1 MRLLHYLEIENFK
14 RFGDKQRIELD
25 HPAVLIGPNNCGKT
39 SAIQALALWSQA
51 VKTWYDV
58 RKDSTARE
66 RTATALNRLN
76 IVAVPV
82 QRTRFFWH
90 NTAVRSG
97 TKDIPLTITVAID
110 FKGAIVNLPMR
121 FRNQG
126 DELVYCTP
134 DESVIGNLALLK
146 HAAAISVELL
156 YPMSGLETEEPIL
169 QPGRIDVL
177 LGQGQTA
184 QVLRNLCLMVSKD
197 TPDDWTRIVQL
208 MKRLFNVTLSAPQE
222 TTRGAIEMS
231 YKQPGVREALDVSS
245 SGRGFQQM
253 LLIFAYL
260 YSHKRSVLLVDEPDA
275 HLEIL
280 RQKQVYVLL
289 RDIASENE
297 SQVVMVTHSEV
308 ILDEALDN
316 NLTLLLD
323 GKTDDLARKPE
334 IRNSLKH
341 FGAEHYVK
349 ARERGYVLYVEG
361 GTDVDMLRALA
372 TQLKHPAAELWD
384 ERINS
389 FYVQNNYPDKSLE
402 SELERV
408 EGGFGI
414 TPRDHFKGLRDLL
427 PDLKGLAILD
437 NDGRGRQSTKEG
449 ALTLAYWRRYE
460 AENYFVTPDVLR
472 RYAQA
477 HYADME
483 LFGGQR
489 DEIEEVLDKLMLEQV
504 FGDVTEDFLT
514 WKQSPEGAARIV
526 WEAKTERL
534 KLSVFAEEFFRR
546 LALKLSGPM
555 LLKKGELHRLVALVD
570 PKSIPTEVSEKL
582 AMLVTLFQVAKPN
595 EGSKDSTDPDDGQEA
610 PPAMS

>member
-14 RFGDKQRIELD
+14 RFGEKQRIELD

-58 RKDSTARE
+58 RKDSTAKE

-90 NTAVRSG
+90 NTNVRAG
-97 TKDIPLTITVAID
+97 TKDIALVITVGIEFQGEVIA
-110 FKGAIVNLPMR
+110 LPMR

-126 DELVYCTP
+126 DELVYCSP
-134 DESVIGNLALLK
+134 DDSVVSNLEFLK
-146 HAAAISVELL
+146 YAAHISVELL

-184 QVLRNLCLMVSKD
+184 QVLRNLCLMVAKD
-197 TPDDWTRIVQL
+197 TPDDWAAIVKL
-208 MKRLFNVTLSAPQE
+208 MKRLFNVTLETPQE
-222 TTRGAIEMS
+222 TTRGAIEMR

-289 RDIASENE
+289 RDIAAQNH
-297 SQVVMVTHSEV
+297 SQVVMVSHSEV
-308 ILDEALDN
+308 ILEEALDN
-316 NLTLLLD
+316 NLTLLMD
-323 GKTDDLARKPE
+323 GKADDLARKTD

-341 FGAEHYVK
+341 FGAEHYIK
-349 ARERGYVLYVEG
+349 ARERRYVLYVEG

-372 TQLKHPAAELWD
+372 EQLKHPVAAAWD

-389 FYVQNNYPDKSLE
+389 FYVQNNYPDKSMD

-408 EGGFGI
+408 EGGFGV
-414 TPRDHFKGLRDLL
+414 TPRDHFKGLCNLL

-437 NDGRGRQSTKEG
+437 NDGRDRQGSTEG
-449 ALTLAYWRRYE
+449 NLQLTYWKRYE
-460 AENYFVTPDVLR
+460 AENYFVTPEVLR
-472 RYAQA
+472 RYALVQ
-477 HYADME
+477 YAEME
-483 LFGGQR
+483 LFGGHQA
-489 DEIEEVLDKLMLEQV
+489 EIDEVLNTLLLEQV
-504 FGDVTEDFLT
+504 FDGVAVDFEA
-514 WKQSPEGAARIV
+514 WSQSPPEAVRIV
-526 WEAKTERL
+526 WEAKTQRV
-534 KLSVFAEEFFRR
+534 KLSTFAEEFFRR
-546 LALKLSGPM
+546 LATRVGGSM
-555 LLKKGELHRLVALVD
+555 LLKKGELHRLVATVD
-570 PKSIPTEVSEKL
+570 PKTVAVEVKEKL
-582 AMLVTLFQVAKPN
+582 DLLYTLFQAAATLSGASESDRP
-595 EGSKDSTDPDDGQEA
+595 
-610 PPAMS
+610 

>member
-51 VKTWYDV
+51 LQTWYDV
-58 RKDSTARE
+58 RKGSSAKE
-66 RTATALNRLN
+66 RTAAPLNRLS

-82 QRTRFFWH
+82 QRIRFFWH
-90 NTAVRSG
+90 NTVVRADRE
-97 TKDIPLTITVAID
+97 DITLTLTVGIE
-110 FKGAIVNLPMR
+110 FKGQVLALPMR
-121 FRNQG
+121 FRNRG
-126 DELVYCTP
+126 DEVVYCTP
-134 DESVIGNLALLK
+134 DESVLGNLDLLAY
-146 HAAAISVELL
+146 AASIRVELL
-156 YPMSGLETEEPIL
+156 YPMSGLETEEAIL

-184 QVLRNLCLMVSKD
+184 QVLRNLCLIVAKN
-197 TPDDWTRIVQL
+197 TPDDWTRIVKL
-208 MKRLFNVTLSAPQE
+208 MKRLFNVTLDTPQE
-222 TTRGAIEMS
+222 TTRGAIEMR

-289 RDIASENE
+289 RDIAAENQ

-308 ILDEALDN
+308 ILDEALDK
-316 NLTLLLD
+316 NLTLLME
-323 GKTDDLARKPE
+323 GKADDLARKPE
-334 IRNSLKH
+334 IKNSLKH
-341 FGAEHYVK
+341 FGADHYIK

-372 TQLKHPAAELWD
+372 ERLQHPAAAVWD
-384 ERINS
+384 ERINT
-389 FYVQNNYPDKSLE
+389 FYVQNNYPDISLQ

-408 EGGFGI
+408 EGGFGV
-414 TPRDHFKGLRDLL
+414 TPRVHFNGLQGLL

-437 NDGRGRQSTKEG
+437 NDGMNRQSSVDG
-449 ALTLAYWRRYE
+449 RLTLTYWRRYE

-472 RYAQA
+472 RYALGVAVAPQ
-477 HYADME
+477 
-483 LFGGQR
+483 LF
-489 DEIEEVLDKLMLEQV
+489 DASALEVDEVLNALVLERV
-504 FGDVTEDFLT
+504 FESIEADFQT
-514 WKQSPEGAARIV
+514 WKQASPDAARLV
-526 WEAKTERL
+526 WEAKTQRL
-534 KLSVFAEEFFRR
+534 KLSTFAEEFFRR
-546 LALKLSGPM
+546 LAGRVGGSM
-555 LLKKGELHRLVALVD
+555 LLTKGELHRLVALVD
-570 PKSIPTEVSEKL
+570 PKSVSVEVSEKL
-582 AMLVTLFQVAKPN
+582 DLLLSLFTVAAPLVEVEQNTAQ
-595 EGSKDSTDPDDGQEA
+595 
-610 PPAMS
+610 